1 MNSLND
7 VTPSRNASGMPSR
20 MWGSWFRMKWKPKS
34 RTERASA
41 SSRSLTRA
49 LGNVS
54 PSSPTTKGTSVVSPV
69 RAAAMG
75 AVVQSSYSGPT
86 CRWQSMSPGRTYL
99 PAASITRAAGGR
111 SDSGPI
117 ATIVSPL
124 MAMAASKT
132 SEAVTTWPPRTTR
145 SITVAMSVRPADSVG
160 GLRKARSGSVRP
172 ILSASST
179 GLPFCDWFQQAPVVL
194 RLAPAEEVPALAD
207 GDHLIEIDPRHYHL
221 VAVRGRAG
229 EHLAERVDDRAPGDQ
244 LHAVLDARLG
254 DAHHEAEVRVGA
266 RPETE
271 LVQVER
277 QRRGGRV
284 VADENDLGTLE
295 REAAVALGVTAVL
308 ADRDSDPGAG
318 GVEDLVAGVAVGEV
332 VGLEDLGEAVGGLRA
347 GQVDLAE
354 RPAESAVP
362 IGQERAIEVF
372 PLGLLAEAHVHRD
385 PRLGR
390 APQERLERFGRHLGL
405 EELVEVGA
413 DLLGEVRRERHLGV
427 GDQLDALL
435 HRLLEQTQHPLD
447 DLFAGGAL
455 VVGTQ
460 LRGDRKSTRLN
471 SSHGYISYAVFCL
484 KKKKKTEQ
492 PRQIRH
498 LKRGV
503 GHA

>member
-1 MNSLND
+1 MKSLND
-7 VTPSRNASGMPSR
+7 VTPRRTASGIPSR

-34 RTERASA
+34 STERDSA
-41 SSRSLTRA
+41 SSRSLTSA
-49 LGNVS
+49 FGSVS
-54 PSSPTTKGTSVVSPV
+54 PSSPTTNGTSVVSPV

-124 MAMAASKT
+124 MATAASKT

-145 SITVAMSVRPADSVG
+145 STPEVVIVEGAARPPHFVGGVPWARRGCVRP
-160 GLRKARSGSVRP
+160 RP
-172 ILSASST
+172 VPSSMR
-179 GLPFCDWFQQAPVVL
+179 LPFCDWFQQTPVVL
-194 RLAPAEEVPALAD
+194 RLAPTEEVPALAD
-207 GDHLIEIDPRHYHL
+207 GDHLIEVDPRHHQL
-221 VAVRGRAG
+221 VAARGRAG
-229 EHLAERVDDRAPGDQ
+229 EHLAERVDDRAPADQ
-244 LHAVLDARLG
+244 LHAVG
-254 DAHHEAEVRVGA
+254 DAHDEAEVRVGA

-271 LVQVER
+271 LVEVER
-277 QRRGGRV
+277 ERRGGRV
-284 VADENDLGTLE
+284 VSDENDLCTLE
-295 REAAVALGVTAVL
+295 REATVALGVTAVL
-308 ADRDSDPGAG
+308 TDRDSDPGAG

-354 RPAESAVP
+354 GPAESAVP

-390 APQERLERFGRHLGL
+390 APQERLERLGRHLGL

-427 GDQLDALL
+427 RDQLDALL
-435 HRLLEQTQHPLD
+435 HRLLEQAQHPLD
-447 DLFAGGAL
+447 DLFAGRAL

-460 LRGDRKSTRLN
+460 LRRSEE
-471 SSHGYISYAVFCL
+471 H
-484 KKKKKTEQ
+484 
-492 PRQIRH
+492 
-498 LKRGV
+498 
-503 GHA
+503 